1 MKKFL
6 ALLLCVLMCAAS
18 CSALAVEYNANNI
31 FTVTYDENTYAIDNS
46 SYLEENTSEYIWL
59 FMLYNEGADAVVD
72 VAMEALP
79 EFAGLSLFSAT
90 AEERNGYVEATLDI
104 FSDAGIKLLDT
115 ITVSDLQIP
124 FYIYSLEDENGAYI
138 TAETVVNGWAI
149 NFSTYHMATSEAD
162 DALLNVLEEVVTTFQ
177 PVTE

>member
-1 MKKFL
+1 MKKFI

-31 FTVTYDENTYAIDNS
+31 FTITYDENTYAIDNS
-46 SYLEENTSEYIWL
+46 SYLEENTSEYIWM
-59 FMLYNEGADAVVD
+59 FMLYNEQADAVVD

-90 AEERNGYVEATLDI
+90 AEERNAYVEATLDI
-104 FSDAGIKLLDT
+104 FSDANIKLLDT
-115 ITVSDLQIP
+115 ITVSDLQLP
-124 FYIYSLEDENGAYI
+124 FYIYSLEDENGAYL
-138 TAETVVNGWAI
+138 TAETLVNGWAI
-149 NFSTYHMATSEAD
+149 NFSTYHMATSDAD
-162 DALLNVLEEVVTTFQ
+162 SALLNVLEEIVTTFQ